1 MSRARLI
8 RLPNGSTVP
17 LSTIR
22 RLIAEQRPEP
32 IEQPTLF
39 ELHTDARPLGERT
52 AAERYAAPSLFSCL
66 PTATPTLGKE

>member
-8 RLPNGSTVP
+8 RLPDGNAVP
-17 LSTIR
+17 LSTLR

-32 IEQPTLF
+32 TEQPTLF

-66 PTATPTLGKE
+66 DNHTGKE